1 MKILY
6 LSDVFFP
13 RVNGVSTSIET
24 FMTELQK
31 LGHEIHLVAPSYR
44 KIHGPESPRND
55 ITRIRS
61 WRVPFDPEDRIMS
74 YRAIMRRVDE
84 LAAANYD
91 LIHIQTPFVAHRV
104 GVRLA
109 KVLDLPLIE
118 TYHTYFEEYLYHY
131 VPFAPRGLMRL
142 MARSFSR
149 SQCNRVDAVVVPS
162 RAMEEALRDYGVDN
176 RMEKIPTGLRPEDFE
191 HGDGAAF
198 RQKHGIS
205 PERPTL
211 VHIGRVAFEKNIDF
225 LLRVVKRVTKD
236 VPDVMLVIAGEGPAL
251 PSLRK
256 QTKALGLEDQ
266 VKFVGYLDRGG
277 ELMDCYRSANAF
289 IFASRTETQGLVLLE
304 SMALEV
310 PVISTSIMGTR
321 DILEPEKGAIIA
333 EEDEADFT
341 AKIVRMLTDEELHR
355 RKSREAREYALGEW
369 DAATMARRLAGL
381 YEELVQI
388 KTGKKRHAAG

>member
-6 LSDVFFP
+6 ISDVFFP

-31 LGHEIHLVAPSYR
+31 LGHEIHLVTPSYAR
-44 KIHGPESPRND
+44 SHGPEEPNGD

-74 YRAIMRRVDE
+74 YRAIMRRSHQ
-84 LAAANYD
+84 LAADGYD

-109 KVLDLPLIE
+109 AELRLPLLE

-131 VPFAPRGLMRL
+131 VPFAPRSLMRR

-162 RAMEEALRDYGVDN
+162 RAMEQALRDYGVDN
-176 RMEKIPTGLRPEDFE
+176 RMERIPTGLRPEDFE

-198 RQKHGIS
+198 RRKYGIEPS
-205 PERPTL
+205 RPTL
-211 VHIGRVAFEKNIDF
+211 VHIGRVAFEKNIGF
-225 LLRVVKRVTKD
+225 LLRVVKRVSRT
-236 VPDVMLVIAGEGPAL
+236 VPDVLLVVAGEGPAL
-251 PSLRK
+251 SSLRK
-256 QTKALGLEDQ
+256 QTVSLGLGEQ

-277 ELMDCYRSANAF
+277 ELMDCYRAADAF

-310 PVISTSIMGTR
+310 PVISTSVMGTR
-321 DILEPEKGAIIA
+321 DILKPERGAVIA
-333 EEDEADFT
+333 EEDEQDF
-341 AKIVRMLTDEELHR
+341 ASKVVEMLSDGQLHR
-355 RKSREAREYALGEW
+355 QKSQEARDYALGEW
-369 DAATMARRLAGL
+369 DAGTMARRLAGL
-381 YEELVQI
+381 YGELV
-388 KTGKKRHAAG
+388 TEPRRP